1 MRDDLTFDQVCLYIA
16 KHLQYIHDHRND
28 GWSARHHKLELYKLK
43 CFVDDEYNQLP
54 KFLGEEEW
62 EQERLLKL
70 LKK

>member
-1 MRDDLTFDQVCLYIA
+1 MRDDLTFDQVCLYIS
-16 KHLQYIHDHRND
+16 KHLQYIHDPRND

-43 CFVDDEYNQLP
+43 CVLEDEYSQLP
-54 KFLGEEEW
+54 YFVGEDEW